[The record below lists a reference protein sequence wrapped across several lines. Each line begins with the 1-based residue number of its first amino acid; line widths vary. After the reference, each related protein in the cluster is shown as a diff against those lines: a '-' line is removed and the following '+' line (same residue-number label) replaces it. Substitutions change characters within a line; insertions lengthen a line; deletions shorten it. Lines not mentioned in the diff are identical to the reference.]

1 MLDKVKKD
9 LRQREF
15 ASNDDQTSSLCHKHG
30 SIDAS
35 AIFFR
40 LSRSFFALSIE
51 GGSLILSR
59 RVLSCSCPRVMKR
72 FSPCNCR
79 AL

>member
-40 LSRSFFALSIE
+40 LSVFFRPLDRGWLLDPVPSCRVVFVSTGDEAFLSVQ
-51 GGSLILSR
+51 L
-59 RVLSCSCPRVMKR
+59 
-72 FSPCNCR
+72 
-79 AL
+79 